1 MLLAADSKGDNTAG
15 GFLCQYTVILNAPW
29 MTASSASA
37 EYTPLKADFQAAGND
52 AALKYLAKV
61 ASCKLD
67 YMKTNVDD
75 LACLS
80 EENHSIF
87 SSAEE

>member
-1 MLLAADSKGDNTAG
+1 
-15 GFLCQYTVILNAPW
+15 

-52 AALKYLAKV
+52 AALKYLTKV

-67 YMKTNVDD
+67 YMKTNVDG
-75 LACLS
+75 LACFS
-80 EENHSIF
+80 EENQSIF
-87 SSAEE
+87 SSAEK